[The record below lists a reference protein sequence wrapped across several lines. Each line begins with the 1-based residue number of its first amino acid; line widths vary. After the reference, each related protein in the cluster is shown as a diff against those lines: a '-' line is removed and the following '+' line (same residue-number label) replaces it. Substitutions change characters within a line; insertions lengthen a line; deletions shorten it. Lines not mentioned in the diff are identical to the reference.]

1 MIRSDLEMFY
11 LKRKTDFEIALEK
24 AKTEINF
31 VSNLRILVAILF
43 LVTVYF
49 AFSNLTIFLAAIPLL
64 IVFVFLVVK
73 HNKLYDQKI
82 HLENLVKIN
91 HGEARGS
98 KR

>member
-31 VSNLRILVAILF
+31 ISNLRVLVAVLF
-43 LVTVYF
+43 LITVYF
-49 AFSNLTIFLAAIPLL
+49 TFSNLALFFAALPLL
-64 IVFVFLVVK
+64 IVFIFLVAK
-73 HNKLYDQKI
+73 HNKLYDQKT

-91 HGEARGS
+91 HREARH
-98 KR
+98 